1 VQTKRASSPAF
12 AVAQASAQRE
22 IKENFMSD
30 ILRLFLA
37 LILLTL
43 GLAAYFLV
51 LNALFLSRITKAK
64 STIQAVP
71 ARSFGIGLVNF
82 LFFFVIAAVLLS
94 VAENTGPFIRGVL
107 TIPALIILAFLI
119 IVLSLG
125 LAGMSN
131 LVGERI
137 FSDTSVWK
145 QTLWGT
151 VCLSLACALP
161 FIGWFLLLPYVGFVG
176 IGAVILG
183 FFQRG
188 NS

>member
-1 VQTKRASSPAF
+1 
-12 AVAQASAQRE
+12 
-22 IKENFMSD
+22 MSD
-30 ILRLFLA
+30 ILRLFVA
-37 LILLTL
+37 LVLLII

-51 LNALFLSRITKAK
+51 LHALFPQRVKKAVAN
-64 STIQAVP
+64 IQSMP

-94 VAENTGPFIRGVL
+94 VAENAGPFIRGML

-131 LVGERI
+131 LIGERI
-137 FSDTSVWK
+137 LSDTFVCK

-161 FIGWFLLLPYVGFVG
+161 FVGWFLLFPYVGFVG
-176 IGAVILG
+176 IGGVILG
-183 FFQRG
+183 FFQRERT
-188 NS
+188 SS